1 MQDEYNDRFIIIDN
15 YKFIRLLNC
24 IGVNVF
30 YIQMNI
36 IMHIG
41 MNDICEKYF
50 IFTSQEYMIHSPLRK
65 KNDKRS
71 GLKTFD
77 LERW

>member
-41 MNDICEKYF
+41 MNDICE
-50 IFTSQEYMIHSPLRK
+50 
-65 KNDKRS
+65 
-71 GLKTFD
+71 
-77 LERW
+77 